1 MKKLF
6 YISAAFVLLFQNV
19 SGQAHMVLSAGSKVM
34 VNPGTYIVNA
44 QDITLQSTAALT
56 NNGSVSLKGNFTNN
70 GMSAAGNGLFTFN
83 GSANQIIGG
92 SVATS
97 FGQVALNNNVQLATT
112 AGISSLL
119 NFLSGKLTLGA
130 NNLTIG
136 AGGNCFRI

>member
-1 MKKLF
+1 MKKLY

-70 GMSAAGNGLFTFN
+70 GKSAAGKGLFTYN
-83 GSANQIIGG
+83 GSASQTIGG
-92 SVATS
+92 STATS
-97 FGQVALNNNVQLATT
+97 FGQMASTIMCNCAST
-112 AGISSLL
+112 AVCLHY
-119 NFLSGKLTLGA
+119 
-130 NNLTIG
+130 
-136 AGGNCFRI
+136 